1 MPFDRNS
8 RFDREFVIDMHNSI
22 GFYNGRFGLL
32 LAMNGEVFPNI
43 PTLMVR
49 EGELVK
55 VTFINRTAIDHP
67 MHLHGHHMLVLRRNG
82 KPVTGSPWWTD
93 SLDVEPG
100 EIYEVGF
107 QANNPGLWMDHCHN
121 LEHAAAGMAMH
132 LAYEGVTT
140 PYEVGRATN
149 NHPE

>member
-1 MPFDRNS
+1 VPFDRNS
-8 RFDREFVIDMHNSI
+8 RFDREFVIDMPNSI

-32 LAMNGEVFPNI
+32 LAMNGEVYPNI
-43 PTLMVR
+43 PTPMVR

-55 VTFINRTAIDHP
+55 VTFINRTAVDHP
-67 MHLHGHHMLVLRRNG
+67 MHLHGHHMLVLSRNG

-93 SLDVEPG
+93 TLDLEPG